1 MRTNIP
7 IDLVARKRTTDRIS
21 DLDNLFPVEEPLDPP
36 PPAQLAGDPRWSL
49 LVGAI
54 TGGVAA
60 ALILYVGM
68 FVRPSLSE
76 SLRPEWAAL
85 VVGAG
90 AVTGAVFG
98 RITRRLTKVLPRVA
112 FGSIEAG
119 ALWLA
124 LYAFVLARF
133 APGARAAIPFG
144 MTAVGSLIYGACV
157 GAVPPV
163 RVRYE
168 RGRRV

>member
-7 IDLVARKRTTDRIS
+7 LDLVVRKRTSGRAS
-21 DLDNLFPVEEPLDPP
+21 DLDQLFPVEEPLDPP
-36 PPAQLAGDPRWSL
+36 PPEQLAGDPGWSL

-60 ALILYVGM
+60 ALVLYLGM
-68 FVRPSLSE
+68 FVRPSLAE
-76 SLRPEWAAL
+76 GLPPEWAAV

-90 AVTGAVFG
+90 AAMGAVFG
-98 RITRRLTKVLPRVA
+98 RVTRRLTKVIPRVA

-144 MTAVGSLIYGACV
+144 VTAVGALIYGACV